1 MEVEKEQVTNYS
13 PNRKFVR
20 EGLSFKK
27 SYLLLLILFLQL
39 VLLIV
44 TYIYFVQAFTWIYVI
59 SAILSFLTSLRVL
72 LFTKNPAAKSSWILF
87 IMLFPT
93 FGFIIY
99 FLAGGS
105 DLHPLYKRRLFDIDE
120 YANSHLVKNEIGNV
134 TSYERENIRYL
145 GTVTNA
151 NAYSGRA
158 TKYYA
163 LADDIFPDIIRAL
176 KAAKHTIY
184 VEFFIISR
192 GDLFTEIINIL
203 IEKANNGVDV
213 RVIYDGFG
221 SKDLMNRQLRKT
233 LKTSKIKIKPFVPI
247 TPVFSFFL
255 NYRNHRKL
263 VIVDHEVAF
272 LGGFNL
278 ADEYV
283 NIHKRFGHWKDSG
296 LQIVGASVYYFSLE
310 FLKMWIFVTREKVDL
325 SFFDQQAKSKVD
337 NKNGIVVPYV
347 TAPYQ
352 GSSVARSFYIN
363 AINNARKSIAIMSP
377 YLIIDEAII
386 DLLITKAASG
396 ITVNIILPGIPDKK
410 IVYALSKSTGE
421 FLSERGCNVYV
432 YTPGFLHAKNLL
444 IDDESAIVGS
454 INFDFRS
461 FYQQYENAVYLT
473 NDAAVKAISAD
484 FNHTISVSK
493 RITKS
498 RLSKLPLTYR
508 IYIGL
513 LKWVSPLM

>member
-1 MEVEKEQVTNYS
+1 MEVKKEQSQNYS
-13 PNRKFVR
+13 PNRKFAR

-44 TYIYFVQAFTWIYVI
+44 SYVYFVQAFTWIYVV
-59 SAILSFLTSLRVL
+59 SAILSLLTSLRVM
-72 LFTKNPAAKSSWILF
+72 LFTKNPAAKPSWILF

-105 DLHPLYKRRLFDIDE
+105 DLHPLYKKRLVKIDE
-120 YANSHLVKNEIGNV
+120 YANDYLAKNELGDVNH
-134 TSYERENIRYL
+134 YERENIQYL
-145 GTVTNA
+145 GKLTNA
-151 NAYSGRA
+151 CAYSDMG
-158 TKYYA
+158 TKYYP
-163 LADDIFPDIIRAL
+163 LGDDIFPDIIESL

-184 VEFFIISR
+184 VEFFIVSR
-192 GDLFTEIINIL
+192 GELFTQIINIL
-203 IEKANNGVDV
+203 IEKANSGVDV
-213 RVIYDGFG
+213 RFIYDGFG
-221 SKDLMNRQLRKT
+221 SKDLMNRKLRKT
-233 LKTSKIKIKPFVPI
+233 IKASKIKMKPFVPI
-247 TPVFSFFL
+247 TPIFSFFL
-255 NYRNHRKL
+255 NYRDHRKL
-263 VIVDHEVAF
+263 VVVDHEVAF
-272 LGGFNL
+272 IGGYNL

-296 LQIVGASVYYFSLE
+296 LKIVDNSVHYFSLE
-310 FLKMWIFVTREKVDL
+310 FLKTWMFVTRELVDL
-325 SFFDQQAKSKVD
+325 DILANQEIMEVKRND
-337 NKNGIVVPYV
+337 GIVVPYV

-352 GSSVARSFYIN
+352 EMSIARGFYIN
-363 AINNARKSIAIMSP
+363 AINNARKSISIMSP
-377 YLIIDEAII
+377 YLIVDDAII
-386 DLLITKAASG
+386 DLLLTKVASG

-410 IVYALSKSTGE
+410 LVYALSRSTGE
-421 FLSERGCNVYV
+421 YLSEHGCNVYL

-444 IDDESAIVGS
+444 IDDETAVVGS

-473 NDAAVKAISAD
+473 NSAAVKAISAD
-484 FNHTISVSK
+484 FNATIAVSERIKKSPLK
-493 RITKS
+493 RWS
-498 RLSKLPLTYR
+498 LPYR